1 MDYDS
6 IFWYIIFFDR
16 CRLNKLNLVLIYVIY
31 LYMGLIIFR
40 IGIFDYNNYYIERLL
55 KNFDRNLVYYFL
67 NKVYI
72 YKSMFENIFF
82 L

>member
-1 MDYDS
+1 MDYDL